1 MANPT
6 ASQSTR
12 SSEPLH
18 ATSSVGLLNQSSEQ
32 APFKRVKKAVETRKK
47 QQGPSKKYRTT
58 YDIRKQQKSDLVAK
72 VARLQREVNLLKH
85 RVLIEQGEAYMTIQ
99 RTKVANSVLREC
111 VQDQH
116 VTIAAAKPLDI
127 SDDTNR

>member
-18 ATSSVGLLNQSSEQ
+18 ATSSIELLNQSSEQ

-47 QQGPSKKYRTT
+47 QQGPSKKGRMT

-72 VARLQREVNLLKH
+72 VARLQREVNWLKH

-99 RTKVANSVLREC
+99 RTEVANSVLREC
-111 VQDQH
+111 IQDQH